1 MSSLVLLFSLCLNAV
16 AVDDRAKPAA
26 APSPPPAAFAGCWH
40 DVDEPT
46 RFVELVPGK
55 LRVIDHG
62 ELEIT
67 RVTYTDDSVV
77 RHVWGKQEK
86 WALATKDGKLTI
98 TAYGKPWIL
107 ERAADRPAELDPK
120 PLALGPRVAIDS
132 ARLDALSDEFARRM
146 KEDQDARGANGKEP
160 DLKAMERVDP
170 DNTKWLKE
178 LVAEIGWIDAD
189 RFGERATKS
198 AFLIVQ
204 HSGDL
209 PLMLAALPEIEKDVK
224 AKKLD
229 AQNFAL
235 LWDRT
240 QIRLGEKQRY
250 GSQLGEREGGVGVV
264 IALEDRANVEKL
276 RAGIGLFPLTKYI
289 EMMKQITKEK
299 EIVFEDDETK

>member
-1 MSSLVLLFSLCLNAV
+1 MSTLLLFIVLAFSGDV
-16 AVDDRAKPAA
+16 PK
-26 APSPPPAAFAGCWH
+26 APSAPKAEFAGCWR
-40 DVDEPT
+40 DVDEPQ

-55 LRVIDHG
+55 LRVLDHG
-62 ELEIT
+62 EVDIT
-67 RVTYTDDSVV
+67 RATFNDDSVI
-77 RHVWGKQEK
+77 RRVWGKKEV
-86 WALATKDGKLTI
+86 WGLAIADGKLHV

-107 ERAADRPAELDPK
+107 ERTTERPAELDPK
-120 PLALGPRVAIDS
+120 PIALGPRVTIDD
-132 ARLDALSDEFARRM
+132 ARMDALDDEFARRM

-178 LVAEIGWIDAD
+178 LVTEIGWIDAD
-189 RFGERATKS
+189 RFGKNATQS

-229 AQNFAL
+229 PQNFAL

-240 QIRLGEKQRY
+240 QVRLGEKQRY
-250 GSQLGEREGGVGVV
+250 GSQLGERPGGVGVV
-264 IALEDRANVEKL
+264 LALEDRANVEKI
-276 RAGIGLFPLTKYI
+276 RADIGLFPLSRYI

-299 EIVFEDDETK
+299 EIVFEDDDAD